1 MGVRK
6 LIESRKA
13 AFVCSLIKLSI
24 LFILYKIYFG
34 YDTGDVV
41 TFAEHAVAMGS
52 VCSPV
57 IMALF

>member
-1 MGVRK
+1 M
-6 LIESRKA
+6 
-13 AFVCSLIKLSI
+13 CSLIKLSI